1 MNFGQEDE
9 ILEFKKTTGEINE
22 AMQSICAILNKHGH
36 GTLYFG
42 IWPNGE
48 ARGQIVNES
57 TTRDVSR
64 KIYESIVPQIIP
76 TIKKVNVDGKSLIEV
91 KFQGSEKPYSC
102 KGVYYIRMA
111 DEDRVLEPHELR
123 QFFEYNKTSSWDSLL
138 SEYTYEDVDIETIKK
153 FYNKAVACQRI
164 KDEEFN
170 PKNLLIKLG
179 LLKGDKLTN
188 AGYLLFS
195 KNGPVVLKMAIFA
208 TDEKLTFLD
217 INRIN
222 GNIFNLIE
230 EANSYV
236 KKNIRWKADIIG
248 FERVETPE
256 IPVKALREI
265 ICNSFAHARYNTFT
279 EHEISIYPSMVRI
292 YNPGEFPLGY
302 KPEDFVENNIPS
314 MVRNPLILKTLFL
327 SDDVESYSS
336 GFKRVYNECKNQN
349 VGTDYEIYRDG
360 FTFVFKRNVI
370 NNVINNV
377 VNNKLTE
384 DEQLVFNL
392 LKKNCKLTSKVLSEN
407 INKSER
413 TVQRILKSLKDKKII
428 ERIGDTKGYWKV
440 NENN

>member
-1 MNFGQEDE
+1 
-9 ILEFKKTTGEINE
+9 
-22 AMQSICAILNKHGH
+22 
-36 GTLYFG
+36 
-42 IWPNGE
+42 
-48 ARGQIVNES
+48 
-57 TTRDVSR
+57 
-64 KIYESIVPQIIP
+64 
-76 TIKKVNVDGKSLIEV
+76 
-91 KFQGSEKPYSC
+91 
-102 KGVYYIRMA
+102 MA

-138 SEYTYEDVDIETIKK
+138 SEYTYDDIDVETIKK
-153 FYNKAVACQRI
+153 FYNKAIACQRI
-164 KDEEFN
+164 KDEEFD

-188 AGYLLFS
+188 VGYLLFS

-279 EHEISIYPSMVRI
+279 EHEISIHPSMVRI

-314 MVRNPLILKTLFL
+314 MVRNPSILKTLFL

-360 FTFVFKRNVI
+360 FTFIFKRNVI
-370 NNVINNV
+370 NNVVNDV

-392 LKKNCKLTSKVLSEN
+392 LKKNCKLTSKVLSES

-440 NENN
+440 NGKD

>member
-1 MNFGQEDE
+1 
-9 ILEFKKTTGEINE
+9 
-22 AMQSICAILNKHGH
+22 MQSICAILNKHGH

-42 IWPNGE
+42 VWPNGE
-48 ARGQIVNES
+48 AKGQIVNES

-76 TIKKVNVDGKSLIEV
+76 TIKKVNVDGKTLIEV

-153 FYNKAVACQRI
+153 FYNKAIACQRI

-179 LLKGDKLTN
+179 LLKGNKLTN

-195 KNGPVVLKMAIFA
+195 KNGHIVLKMAIFA

-222 GNIFNLIE
+222 GNVFNLIE

-265 ICNSFAHARYNTFT
+265 ICNSFAHARYNTYT
-279 EHEISIYPSMVRI
+279 EHEISIHPSMVRI

-360 FTFVFKRNVI
+360 FTFIFKRNV
-370 NNVINNV
+370 VNNV

-392 LKKNCKLTSKVLSEN
+392 LKKNCKLTSKVLSES

-440 NENN
+440 NDND

>member
-22 AMQSICAILNKHGH
+22 AMQSICAMLNKHGH

-42 IWPNGE
+42 VWPNGE
-48 ARGQIVNES
+48 AKGQIVNES

-76 TIKKVNVDGKSLIEV
+76 IIKKIIVDGKSLIEV

-111 DEDRVLEPHELR
+111 DEDRILEPHELR
-123 QFFEYNKTSSWDSLL
+123 QFFEYNKTVSWDSML
-138 SEYTYEDVDIETIKK
+138 SEYTYDDVDVETLKK
-153 FYNKAVACQRI
+153 FYNKAFACQRI

-179 LLKGDKLTN
+179 LLKGEKLTN
-188 AGYLLFS
+188 AGNLLFS

-230 EANSYV
+230 KANTYI
-236 KKNIRWKADIIG
+236 KQNIRWKADIVG
-248 FERVETPE
+248 TERVETPE

-279 EHEISIYPSMVRI
+279 EHEISIHPSMIRI

-302 KPEDFVENNIPS
+302 KPEDFVEKNMPS
-314 MVRNPLILKTLFL
+314 IVRNPSILKTLFL

-336 GFKRVYNECKNQN
+336 GFKRVYDECKKQN
-349 VGTDYEIYRDG
+349 VTTDYEIYRDG
-360 FTFVFKRNVI
+360 FTFVFKRNVV
-370 NNVINNV
+370 NAV
-377 VNNKLTE
+377 VNAVVNEKLTD
-384 DEQLVFNL
+384 DEQLVLNL
-392 LKKNCKLTSKVLSEN
+392 LKTDSALTAKKIGAN

-413 TVQRILKSLKDKKII
+413 TIQRILKSLKGKNII
-428 ERIGDTKGYWKV
+428 ERIGKTKGIWKI
-440 NENN
+440 NRE